1 MELRQLRYFITVA
14 EELSFTRAA
23 ARLFAAQSTVSAA
36 VRALEEELQVSLF
49 DRSTR
54 TVALSSAGEVFLPE
68 AKSVVAAAERARE
81 VVGEASRTLRGSL
94 RVGTM
99 TRITALDLPRLVGAF
114 RQRHPLV
121 DIRIQ
126 VSGSGAGGI
135 AEDVRRGRL
144 DVGVVALAATDAHD
158 LDLRQFATIPY
169 VVILPSEHPLAQREH
184 IALKDLAHENFVSGA
199 NGFGSRAAM
208 DRAFGELGITRRVS
222 VEITDI
228 ASAASY
234 VRAIGGAAVVPRYEP
249 VSTAGVVIKPVSG
262 PVPSLALSFAVRAGR
277 EPSPAVAAL
286 LKLSPNY
293 TRDDGTF

>member
-1 MELRQLRYFITVA
+1 MEIRQLRYFVAVA

-23 ARLFAAQSTVSAA
+23 SRLFAAQSTVSAA

-54 TVALSSAGEVFLPE
+54 TVALSPAGAVFLPE
-68 AKSVVAAAERARE
+68 AKTVVAAAERAGE
-81 VVGEASRTLRGSL
+81 VVGEAAQRLRGSL
-94 RVGTM
+94 RIGTM

-126 VSGSGAGGI
+126 VSGTGSGGI

-144 DVGVVALAATDAHD
+144 DVGVVALGPGEAHD
-158 LDLRQFATIPY
+158 LDLRHIATVPY
-169 VVILPSEHPLAQREH
+169 TVIVPSGHPLARQESITLR
-184 IALKDLAHENFVSGA
+184 DLAHENFVDGA
-199 NGFGSRAAM
+199 VGFGSRTAI
-208 DRAFGELGITRRVS
+208 DRAFGELGINRRVS

-228 ASAASY
+228 ATAVSY
-234 VRAIGGAAVVPRYEP
+234 VRAIDGAAVIPRFEA
-249 VSTAGVVIKPVSG
+249 TDMTGVTVRPLSG
-262 PVPSLALSFAVRAGR
+262 SGLALTLSFAVRAGR
-277 EPSPAVAAL
+277 APSPAVSAL
-286 LKLSPNY
+286 LDLSSNY